1 MASKSKIEWT
11 ESTWNPVSG
20 CTKISRGC
28 DNCYAERMA
37 IRLKAMGTRG
47 YENGFEVT
55 MHSHALEKPLKMKKP
70 QVIFVNSMSDIFH
83 EKIPDEFIFQIFEVM
98 NKAHW
103 HTFQV
108 LTKRPKRLAKLAAKL
123 NWTENIWMGVTVE
136 ANEYVDRV
144 DYLRYCP
151 AKIKFLS
158 LEPLIDSVDKLDY
171 SGIDWVIAGG
181 ESGYGA
187 RVMQKEWVLEIRD
200 RCENENID
208 FFFKQWGGVNK
219 KKAGRLLDGK
229 YYDAMPELFSNV
241 LIAQNRVLLWRM
253 VRRWEIPPYALQKNY
268 KSAQGGFIHRQEE
281 NINLKHRCLGDTNA
295 I

>member
-1 MASKSKIEWT
+1 MSKSKIEWT

-37 IRLKAMGTRG
+37 MRLKAMGTRG

-55 MHSHALEKPLKMKKP
+55 MHPHALDKPLKIKKA

-83 EKIPDEFIFQIFEVM
+83 EKIPDAFIFQIFEVM

-108 LTKRPKRLAKLAAKL
+108 LTKRPKRLAKLADKL
-123 NWTENIWMGVTVE
+123 NWTDNIWMGVTVE

-144 DYLRYCP
+144 DYLRSCP

-171 SGIDWVIAGG
+171 TGINWVIAGG

-200 RCENENID
+200 RCKNENID

-219 KKAGRLLDGK
+219 KKAGRLLDGEI
-229 YYDAMPELFSNV
+229 YDEMPELSPDV
-241 LIAQNRVLLWRM
+241 LIA
-253 VRRWEIPPYALQKNY
+253 
-268 KSAQGGFIHRQEE
+268 
-281 NINLKHRCLGDTNA
+281 
-295 I
+295 

>member
-1 MASKSKIEWT
+1 MSKSKIEWT

-37 IRLKAMGTRG
+37 MRLKAMGTRG

-55 MHSHALEKPLKMKKP
+55 MHPHAMDKPLKMKKP

-83 EKIPDEFIFQIFEVM
+83 EKIPDAFIFQIFEVM

-108 LTKRPKRLAKLAAKL
+108 LTKRPKRLAKLASKL

-144 DYLRYCP
+144 DYLRDCP

-171 SGIDWVIAGG
+171 TGIDWVIAGG

-200 RCENENID
+200 RCKNENID

-219 KKAGRLLDGK
+219 KKAGRLLDGEI
-229 YYDAMPELFSNV
+229 YDDMPELFANA
-241 LIAQNRVLLWRM
+241 LIA
-253 VRRWEIPPYALQKNY
+253 
-268 KSAQGGFIHRQEE
+268 
-281 NINLKHRCLGDTNA
+281 
-295 I
+295 